1 MKRFILKLTGFLAL
15 GFFILNGYGYLTLH
29 SDALSNTLS
38 WKHIL
43 AAVKKSKKSLP
54 SGASVVILGDSIGQ
68 QLFPRETVPNSLISN
83 GAVLAVGHYILA
95 NNAIKRNKNLKYIVL
110 VSAPWVL
117 GHQFEWELTYNF
129 FMKPFYTFENL
140 RHISKPL
147 FEKINKRKMT
157 HWVIFPFVKT
167 APCFSDINL
176 TGTRKKP
183 RGILSDTTVEYL
195 KKLKN
200 LCSENNIEF
209 IVLSPPIREEWRRKT
224 NHWEKMKIQVAQN
237 GLDDS
242 FKEYFKRMIYLDDSC
257 FRDHVHMRARY
268 IDVKKNR
275 ASIIARILPQQVRV
289 SLYPPK

>member
-1 MKRFILKLTGFLAL
+1 MTGFLVL
-15 GFFILNGYGYLTLH
+15 GFFILNGYGYLMLH

-38 WKHIL
+38 WKRIL
-43 AAVKKSKKSLP
+43 AAVKKSKRSLP
-54 SGASVVILGDSIGQ
+54 SGSSVIILGDSIGE
-68 QLFPRETVPNSLISN
+68 QLFPRETVPSSLISN

-117 GHQFEWELTYNF
+117 GHQFEWELTYNS

-140 RHISKPL
+140 PYISKQL

-167 APCFSDINL
+167 APCFSDIDL
-176 TGTRKKP
+176 TGTRKK
-183 RGILSDTTVEYL
+183 RRDILSDTAIEYL

-209 IVLSPPIREEWRRKT
+209 IVLSPPIREEWRRRT
-224 NHWEKMKIQVAQN
+224 NHWEKMKIQVTQN
-237 GLDDS
+237 GLDDN
-242 FKEYFKRMIYLDDSC
+242 FREYFKRLIYLDDSC

-268 IDVKKNR
+268 INVKENR
-275 ASIIARILPQQVRV
+275 AGIIARILPQQVRV